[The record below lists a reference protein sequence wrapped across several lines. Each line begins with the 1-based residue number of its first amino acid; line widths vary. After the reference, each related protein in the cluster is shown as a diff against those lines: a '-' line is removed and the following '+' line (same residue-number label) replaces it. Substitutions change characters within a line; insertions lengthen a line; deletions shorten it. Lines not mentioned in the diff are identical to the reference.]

1 MACCAGWITC
11 HTRGYAEAALDALSG
26 SATDDNYLA
35 CGIELVLLRGMP
47 RCCAESVPLTL
58 GAGEAREPLDVLQA
72 EVRVDSG
79 KRAAAKMRKVSS
91 EPTRVALASIEP
103 SSQGPAVPG
112 SALFLLAV
120 PSG

>member
-11 HTRGYAEAALDALSG
+11 HTRGYAEAALDALLGDGTVVNPS
-26 SATDDNYLA
+26 A
-35 CGIELVLLRGMP
+35 CGTELLLLKGMMC
-47 RCCAESVPLTL
+47 CCAESVPLTL

-91 EPTRVALASIEP
+91 EPIWHRLT
-103 SSQGPAVPG
+103 
-112 SALFLLAV
+112 FL
-120 PSG
+120 